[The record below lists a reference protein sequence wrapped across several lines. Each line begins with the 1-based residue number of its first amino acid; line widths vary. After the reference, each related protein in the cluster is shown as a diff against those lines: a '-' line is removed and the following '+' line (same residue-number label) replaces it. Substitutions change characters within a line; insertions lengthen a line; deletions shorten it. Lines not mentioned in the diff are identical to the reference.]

1 MFLFTS
7 VRRLFRQE
15 RLTASTKLL
24 KAPKLK
30 RGVVILHSGATGLY
44 GGKETELIIN
54 GIPQRFNWDKAM
66 LLTKP
71 KSGK

>member
-15 RLTASTKLL
+15 RLTTPTQLL
-24 KAPKLK
+24 KAPQIK
-30 RGVVILHSGATGLY
+30 RGVVILRSGATGLY

-54 GIPQRFNWDKAM
+54 GVPQRFDWDKAM
-66 LLTKP
+66 LLTTP